1 MLQFHERETERKLK
15 KEQEMFNL
23 KQAFMADKN
32 RENAELGKILKQQ
45 IEYQSRIKWKNWL
58 QIKSLLFLS
67 WFELFFI
74 FHFLYL

>member
-45 IEYQSRIKWKNWL
+45 IEYQSRIK
-58 QIKSLLFLS
+58 
-67 WFELFFI
+67 
-74 FHFLYL
+74 